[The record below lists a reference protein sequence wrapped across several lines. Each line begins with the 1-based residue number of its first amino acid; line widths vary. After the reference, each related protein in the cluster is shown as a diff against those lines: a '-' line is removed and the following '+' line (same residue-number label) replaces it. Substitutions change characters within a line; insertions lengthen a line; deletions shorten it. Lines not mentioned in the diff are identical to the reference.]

1 MRDERLEEVEMTTE
15 TDALER
21 ATMTIPEAAVY
32 LGVSRNSAYKA
43 AREGSIPSVRVGN
56 RLIVPKA
63 ALEKL
68 LADA

>member
-1 MRDERLEEVEMTTE
+1 MRDERLEEVEMTTD

-32 LGVSRNSAYKA
+32 LGISRNSAYKA
-43 AREGSIPSVRVGN
+43 AREGGIPSVRVGN